1 VKAPDSR
8 LSWLLPLA
16 GAATV
21 LGLAALIGRWLG
33 HPALAV
39 GATALGLLAWHYRQ
53 RQHIVH
59 HLASR
64 HRWRADD
71 GHGAWHTLRQ
81 LLHRQQQRADFRQR
95 RLLDRLH
102 SYRAVADA
110 LPDAVV
116 VVERIT
122 QRVQWFNPAA
132 TSLLGLATPD
142 DLGTPLVSRLSPLP
156 LAHWLAAGRHAEPIL
171 DAPSPV
177 NPAIHLHLRLIAWS
191 DDYWLLIAR
200 DVSKL
205 LHLEQ
210 VRRDFV
216 ANVSHELRTPLTV
229 LHGYLELLDTDD
241 LTSPAPDIAAML
253 TEMRRQSRRM
263 TQLVDDLLTLSRL
276 ESYTQIEPEPI
287 AMPPLLRSLS
297 REAEAHSQ
305 GRHRIVLEDTA
316 SVDLLGS
323 SKELHSAF
331 SNLLSNA
338 VRYTPEGGCITLTFS
353 GNTEGA
359 VLTVS
364 DTGPGIPAEHLPRLT
379 ERFYRISRSRSPG
392 SGGTG
397 LGLAIVKHVLG
408 LHRARLEIDSI
419 LGKGSTFA
427 CHFDAEHVRPRRCG
441 ASSSG

>member
-1 VKAPDSR
+1 
-8 LSWLLPLA
+8 
-16 GAATV
+16 
-21 LGLAALIGRWLG
+21 
-33 HPALAV
+33 V
-39 GATALGLLAWHYRQ
+39 G
-53 RQHIVH
+53 
-59 HLASR
+59 
-64 HRWRADD
+64 
-71 GHGAWHTLRQ
+71 
-81 LLHRQQQRADFRQR
+81 
-95 RLLDRLH
+95 
-102 SYRAVADA
+102 
-110 LPDAVV
+110 
-116 VVERIT
+116 
-122 QRVQWFNPAA
+122 
-132 TSLLGLATPD
+132 
-142 DLGTPLVSRLSPLP
+142 
-156 LAHWLAAGRHAEPIL
+156 GRHAEPIL

-276 ESYTQIEPEPI
+276 ESYTRIEPEPI
-287 AMPPLLRSLS
+287 AMAPLLRSLC

-305 GRHRIVLEDTA
+305 GRHRIVLNDTA

-331 SNLLSNA
+331 SNLVSNA

-353 GNTEGA
+353 GHTEGA
-359 VLTVS
+359 ILTVS
-364 DTGPGIPAEHLPRLT
+364 DTGPGISAEHLPRLT
-379 ERFYRISRSRSPG
+379 ERFYRISRSRSRD

-419 LGKGSTFA
+419 PGKGSTFA
-427 CHFDAEHVRPRRCG
+427 CHFAAEHVRPRSCR